1 MDFDVPE
8 SVMNETTQCQ
18 HGWAC
23 LKNGLCGKLPSCEV
37 EYADG
42 KNILFLA
49 TKDSADCPY
58 RLAYADRQLCMCP
71 AHFAIHQI
79 RRQSLTR
86 SNE

>member
-1 MDFDVPE
+1 MDFDVPQ
-8 SVMNETTQCQ
+8 SVVEETTQCR

-23 LKNGLCGKLPSCEV
+23 LKNGGCGELPLCEV

-49 TKDSADCPY
+49 TKDSATCPY

-79 RRQSLTR
+79 RRLNQAKPK
-86 SNE
+86 E

>member
-8 SVMNETTQCQ
+8 SVVKETSQCLY
-18 HGWAC
+18 GWVC
-23 LKNGLCGKLPSCEV
+23 LKNGCCGEKPLCEV

-49 TKDSADCPY
+49 TKDSATCPY

-71 AHFAIHQI
+71 VHFAIHRL
-79 RRQSLTR
+79 RRQSMAM
-86 SNE
+86 SEE